1 MDRNKLKIVLGIA
14 TALFLIVAVVL
25 FILGL
30 SLDLALLPK
39 IVLIIVSVLALALAV
54 ELGYF
59 TYLLIDKNP
68 NYFLYNPKTKRNI
81 SVQKLNFATVNSRMN
96 RFLSKY
102 ATSEGKIWND
112 RVLDNPYL
120 EMPAE
125 FKPLVAYKLLFGLA
139 EKDAE
144 AGWRCLENASDDTV
158 HFICEEL
165 RANND
170 NDFASAL
177 ENLMSQ
183 KPVNIRVIRDYL
195 VRNKRYVQNKMLK
208 YTVANIEKF

>member
-144 AGWRCLENASDDTV
+144 AGWRCLENASDDTIQ
-158 HFICEEL
+158 FICGGL
-165 RANND
+165 RANKD
-170 NDFASAL
+170 NDFAAAL

-208 YTVANIEKF
+208 YTVENIEKF

>member
-1 MDRNKLKIVLGIA
+1 
-14 TALFLIVAVVL
+14 
-25 FILGL
+25 
-30 SLDLALLPK
+30 
-39 IVLIIVSVLALALAV
+39 
-54 ELGYF
+54 
-59 TYLLIDKNP
+59 
-68 NYFLYNPKTKRNI
+68 
-81 SVQKLNFATVNSRMN
+81 MN

-144 AGWRCLENASDDTV
+144 AGWRCLENASDDTI
-158 HFICEEL
+158 HFICGGL
-165 RANND
+165 
-170 NDFASAL
+170 
-177 ENLMSQ
+177 
-183 KPVNIRVIRDYL
+183 RDYL